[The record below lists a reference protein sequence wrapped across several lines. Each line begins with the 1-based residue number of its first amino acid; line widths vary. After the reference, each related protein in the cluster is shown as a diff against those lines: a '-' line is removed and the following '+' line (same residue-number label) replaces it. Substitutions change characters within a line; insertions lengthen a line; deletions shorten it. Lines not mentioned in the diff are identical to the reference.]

1 MNIVK
6 EIDWDNVVSSANNKW
21 VERLLSNFQP
31 VVIVDN
37 TLYIKYIGEENKKKV
52 VAEALKKHKPNF
64 DQTIKNC
71 LSVNNVVFNKQID
84 DISIKWLESLIE
96 KFGTKKIEFNLFRN
110 S

>member
-37 TLYIKYIGEENKKKV
+37 TLYIKYIGEENKKKG
-52 VAEALKKHKPNF
+52 
-64 DQTIKNC
+64 C
-71 LSVNNVVFNKQID
+71 CW
-84 DISIKWLESLIE
+84 SIK
-96 KFGTKKIEFNLFRN
+96 KT
-110 S
+110 